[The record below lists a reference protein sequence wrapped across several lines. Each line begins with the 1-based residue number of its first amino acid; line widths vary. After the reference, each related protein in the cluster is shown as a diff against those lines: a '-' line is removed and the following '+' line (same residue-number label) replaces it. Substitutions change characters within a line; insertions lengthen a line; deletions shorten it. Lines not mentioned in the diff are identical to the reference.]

1 MRIAFDQ
8 QIFSWQEYGGISRY
22 ICSLAAHLTKIPGI
36 QAKIFAPI
44 HVNSY
49 LACLPADIRSG
60 IKVKTLPKTARIRIN
75 SSRLMAIP
83 LIRAFRP
90 DIVHGTYY
98 SDKQYAPKG
107 ALRVI
112 TAYDMIH
119 EHYPHMFSKNDRT
132 TSFKKK
138 AFARADHIICI
149 SESTRRDLLEFFD
162 VPAEKVSV
170 TYLGFDALNEI
181 NASPDS
187 IRRKPYL
194 LYVGQRLEYKNF
206 SGLFN
211 AYARSVWLQNNFRL
225 LCFGGGPFTLAEKEM
240 FTKNGINETDVQQI
254 GGDDSILADCYRNA
268 AAFVYPSLYEGFG
281 IPPLEAMS
289 VGCPVI
295 CSNTSSI
302 PEVVGD
308 AGEYFDPVNVDS
320 IRLAVES
327 VMQSSELRANLIA
340 KGHERSKL
348 FTWQKCAVETLATY
362 KSL

>member
-22 ICSLAAHLTKIPGI
+22 ICSLAAHLSEISGVK
-36 QAKIFAPI
+36 AKIFAPI

-49 LACLPADIRSG
+49 LACLPTDIRIG

-90 DIVHGTYY
+90 DIVHETYY
-98 SDKQYAPKG
+98 SDKVYAPKG
-107 ALRVI
+107 AFRVL

-119 EHYPHMFSKNDRT
+119 EQFPEMFFKNDPT
-132 TSFKKK
+132 TGMKKK

-149 SESTRRDLLEFFD
+149 SESTRRDLLKFFD

-170 TYLGFDALNEI
+170 TYLGFDALLERNTT
-181 NASPDS
+181 PDFICS
-187 IRRKPYL
+187 KPYL

-206 SGLFN
+206 AGLFK
-211 AYARSVWLQNNFRL
+211 AFARSEWMQNNFRI
-225 LCFGGGPFTLAEKEM
+225 LCFGGGPFTPVEKEL
-240 FTKNGINETDVQQI
+240 FIKNGINETDIQQI

-302 PEVVGD
+302 PEVAGD
-308 AGEYFDPVNVDS
+308 ACEYFDPISVDS
-320 IRLAVES
+320 IRSAVEN
-327 VMQSSELRANLIA
+327 VMQSSDLRTNLIA
-340 KGHERSKL
+340 KGLERCKL
-348 FTWQKCAVETLATY
+348 FTWQKCAAETLATY
-362 KSL
+362 RSL